1 MGAFARESNRYCGEC
16 LYGRGKGRK
25 SKRPRFR
32 RASDRN
38 NAESAVSENRDY
50 QYPSTCMTSRAT
62 VRTVTTATVAQMR
75 MRVTRPD
82 T

>member
-1 MGAFARESNRYCGEC
+1 MGA
-16 LYGRGKGRK
+16 GKAAK
-25 SKRPRFR
+25 SRRPRFR
-32 RASDRN
+32 RAADRSTV
-38 NAESAVSENRDY
+38 ESAVSENRDH

-62 VRTVTTATVAQMR
+62 VSTVTTATVAQMR